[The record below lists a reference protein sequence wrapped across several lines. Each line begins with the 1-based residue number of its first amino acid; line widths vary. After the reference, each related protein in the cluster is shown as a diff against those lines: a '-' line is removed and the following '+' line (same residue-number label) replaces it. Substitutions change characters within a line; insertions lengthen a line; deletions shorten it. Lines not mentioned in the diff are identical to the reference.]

1 MSDYCAGRSPNMLP
15 TLALRCVALRWDVDG
30 DLRLSDRTRADVVIT
45 IVACPPRIAR
55 TSCVSPELSVGRRS
69 PPVAYPGSTCLL
81 PDRGWGYETWHEVVG
96 YVVEEV
102 DVEARRDGLHRHS
115 VRHAR
120 LRGRLCDPSFWAWRL
135 TSSNC
140 PLPALSACSHPGRAV
155 LRVRAVSGPVTT
167 HSLGRRC
174 RGAWIVDRR
183 SAAHP

>member
-1 MSDYCAGRSPNMLP
+1 MTTALDVRRTCCPPWRCV
-15 TLALRCVALRWDVDG
+15 ALRCVALRWDVDG
-30 DLRLSDRTRADVVIT
+30 DLRLSGRTRADVVIT

-140 PLPALSACSHPGRAV
+140 PLPALSACSHPGSGGTARSCG
-155 LRVRAVSGPVTT
+155 VRTGYDALSGATLSRSP
-167 HSLGRRC
+167 
-174 RGAWIVDRR
+174 DR
-183 SAAHP
+183 